1 VSGITNIGG
10 GGNSN
15 EGEGIGSGVGD
26 KLGVGDDDG
35 GCGEGETNGNVQ
47 PIVAE
52 TRQPIVVSTINMRNN
67 GRYLII
73 PIYLRLLSLS
83 IT

>member
-1 VSGITNIGG
+1 MTDIGG
-10 GGNSN
+10 GDNSV
-15 EGEGIGSGVGD
+15 EEDGSGSGVGD
-26 KLGVGDDDG
+26 KLGVGDEDG
-35 GCGEGETNGNVQ
+35 GCGEGKTNGNVQ
-47 PIVAE
+47 PIMAE

-67 GRYLII
+67 GGYLII